1 MTFTKFLNLILVR
14 FKRQIIKIRSRDVL
28 ENDWVMDVC
37 RLQANQREGV
47 IIDIGPN
54 CGQTTKRLARAFPS
68 FSIHCLE
75 PNADLHDKIF
85 NRVHFHKKLSIHKL
99 GAGVRDE
106 ELSFY
111 KSTKHESNSFLK
123 DWSHRHGNPVPE
135 EIVPVCRIDT
145 FCAKYAIDTIS
156 LLKTNAEGFDFQIL
170 QGASSLLER
179 KKILCVL
186 VEVSFGSLGE
196 ESARPGEFLN
206 LMESYGYEFVGLYET
221 ARHKS
226 GGIKWGNMLFIS
238 PSQN

>member
-1 MTFTKFLNLILVR
+1 MTFTNLLNLILVR
-14 FKRQIIKIRSRDVL
+14 FKRQIIKIRSKSVR

-37 RLQANQREGV
+37 RLHASQRVGV
-47 IIDIGPN
+47 IVDIGPN

-75 PNADLHDKIF
+75 PNADLHDKIL
-85 NRVHFHKKLSIHKL
+85 NRVHFHKKLTIHKL
-99 GAGVRDE
+99 GAGAKDE

-123 DWSHRHGNPVPE
+123 DWSHRHGDPIPE
-135 EIVPVCRIDT
+135 EIVPVCRIDA
-145 FCAKYAIDTIS
+145 FCAKHGIDTIS
-156 LLKTNAEGFDFQIL
+156 VLKTNAEGFDFQIL
-170 QGASSLLER
+170 QGASSLLEQ
-179 KKILCVL
+179 KKIFCVL

-196 ESARPGEFLN
+196 ESARPGDFLN
-206 LMESYGYEFVGLYET
+206 FMETYGYQFVGLYET

-238 PSQN
+238 PA